1 MGKNEMSR
9 QSSIVSQKSECGT
22 NERFEN
28 ITAPMPRLFDA
39 LAKSEPVL
47 EKGSASLK
55 GKAGVYA
62 FFENGV
68 AVHVG
73 RTLLVRKRR

>member
-1 MGKNEMSR
+1 MKCPGRAASLAK
-9 QSSIVSQKSECGT
+9 SQNAGT

-28 ITAPMPRLFDA
+28 ITAQMPRLFDA